1 MLLAV
6 RPDGTAVAHKFLL
19 DILAGLQKEA
29 GKVLIVT
36 AFGTVVPWLDRLPV
50 QRRTVVLG
58 ALALVASMLG
68 GLLNN
73 GGAVSRV
80 GGVAVVSAVVLLAVM
95 FGEHLRPRPPP
106 PMPVEPRPPAWRAGL
121 RWAALPTSAVA
132 LGVPVW
138 LIVGSAAHRRRELV
152 HREEETRRELSATR
166 RELSA
171 LQRELARALVVLRGP
186 PTGGSSDES
195 SEEGTGHRQGSGATE
210 APPGAQPQAALP
222 PTPSPR
228 EQG

>member
-6 RPDGTAVAHKFLL
+6 RPDGTAVAQKFLL

-80 GGVAVVSAVVLLAVM
+80 GGLAVISSLVLLAVM

-106 PMPVEPRPPAWRAGL
+106 PTPVEPRPPAWRAGL
-121 RWAALPTSAVA
+121 AWAALPTSAVA

-138 LIVGSAAHRRRELV
+138 LIVGSAAQRRRELA

-186 PTGGSSDES
+186 PAAGSSDES
-195 SEEGTGHRQGSGATE
+195 SGEGTEVPRQGSGATE
-210 APPGAQPQAALP
+210 APPEAAP
-222 PTPSPR
+222 PPAPR